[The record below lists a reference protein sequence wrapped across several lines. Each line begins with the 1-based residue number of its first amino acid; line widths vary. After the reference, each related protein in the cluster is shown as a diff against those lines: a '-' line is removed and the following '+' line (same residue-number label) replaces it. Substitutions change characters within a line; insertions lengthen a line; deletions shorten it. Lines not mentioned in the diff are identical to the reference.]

1 MFTCFGEEVDERVR
15 LAALEQLHQLG
26 AAVQTDVVDAQTPLA
41 PGGGVEQGT
50 LGNTDRRTRLYNN
63 SGGHDC
69 YQRSAGDVS
78 CLMI

>member
-1 MFTCFGEEVDERVR
+1 MVTCFGEEVDERVR

-26 AAVQTDVVDAQTPLA
+26 AAVQTEVVDAQTPLA
-41 PGGGVEQGT
+41 PDRGVEQGT

-63 SGGHDC
+63 SGRHDC
-69 YQRSAGDVS
+69 YKRSAGDVS